1 LLSWGIHR
9 EMNMIEV
16 HFDGA
21 CEPRNPGG
29 VAAYGYVCKVGLVV
43 IGQGSGLACQ
53 PWTDNA
59 SNNVAEYMGMV
70 MALEFLICHGYT
82 DSEVVVKGDSE
93 LVIDQVN
100 GKKSVRADRIV
111 PLHERAK
118 ELAGRFG
125 SIAFEW
131 IPKDVNEDADALS
144 REVCYQ
150 HITRFSNRR
159 RNEEPATEKQ
169 KRLMNV
175 LGIRY
180 DESVT
185 KREASNLISAR
196 LGGGIS
202 PAGG

>member
-1 LLSWGIHR
+1 
-9 EMNMIEV
+9 MIEV

-70 MALEFLICHGYT
+70 MALEFLICHGYIG
-82 DSEVVVKGDSE
+82 SEVVVKGDSG
-93 LVIDQVN
+93 LAINQMN
-100 GKKSVRADRIV
+100 GNMSVRSDRIV
-111 PLHERAK
+111 PLHRRAK
-118 ELAGRFG
+118 ELAGKFRDITFV
-125 SIAFEW
+125 W
-131 IPKDVNEDADALS
+131 IPKEDNAEADSLS
-144 REVCYQ
+144 RRVCEEYSG
-150 HITRFSNRR
+150 ISGTR

-180 DESVT
+180 GEFIT

-196 LGGGIS
+196 LGGGTRS
-202 PAGG
+202 G